1 MSAPAEQ
8 LLVEYDPF
16 WPDIAEDEITQL
28 KIALGSNLA
37 EAHHIG
43 STAIPKIAAKPVIDL
58 LVIVKDLAQLD
69 QSQSSI
75 DAMGYVWKNDPEIH
89 SKRFSYKNDPQTDQ
103 LAFQIH
109 YFQENDEAIKRHLAF
124 RDFLTLHQ
132 DIALKY
138 QKLKLA
144 CQEDPACDNLAYTA
158 CKVEWIEKW
167 EPEALKFFA

>member
-1 MSAPAEQ
+1 MSEPTEQ

-28 KIALGSNLA
+28 KIALGSNLS

-43 STAIPKIAAKPVIDL
+43 STAIPNIAAKPIIDL
-58 LVIVKDLAQLD
+58 IVTVKDLAQLD
-69 QSQSSI
+69 QLQPNI
-75 DAMGYVWKNDPEIH
+75 NAMGYVWKNDKEIH
-89 SKRFSYKNDPQTDQ
+89 SKRFSYKNDPETDKR
-103 LAFQIH
+103 AFQIH
-109 YFQENDEAIKRHLAF
+109 YFHEKNEAIKRHLAF

-138 QKLKLA
+138 QKLKFK
-144 CQEDPACDNLAYTA
+144 CQEDPACDSHAYTA
-158 CKVEWIEKW
+158 SKVEWIEKW